1 MGCHLREFL
10 FQLIRVLN
18 GHFNA
23 GVLLKFFTDLG
34 QTVITLVA
42 VDPDNQF
49 TFFNFGESRGRKS
62 SSS

>member
-1 MGCHLREFL
+1 M
-10 FQLIRVLN
+10 LN

-34 QTVITLVA
+34 QTVIALVA

-49 TFFNFGESRGRKS
+49 TFLNFGESRGGNHHRRKCG
-62 SSS
+62 